1 MKTNKLKQRRICS
14 GSPRWLSKPK
24 KCTVS
29 LESLVAPGPQETHVL
44 SLRGLPDTGTDA
56 EWAAADAELKA
67 GGEDGAGNGSLEAF
81 T

>member
-1 MKTNKLKQRRICS
+1 M
-14 GSPRWLSKPK
+14 
-24 KCTVS
+24 
-29 LESLVAPGPQETHVL
+29 L

-56 EWAAADAELKA
+56 EWAVADAGLKA

>member
-1 MKTNKLKQRRICS
+1 M
-14 GSPRWLSKPK
+14 
-24 KCTVS
+24 S